1 MEDIISGTYFADDT
15 GKVMI
20 VKLQGYIDQTNSYGL
35 QKVFNDIINSGCY
48 NVIIDFSEVM
58 YISSAGWG
66 IFVGEIKH
74 FRDENGDIKLANM
87 SPDIYEVYQMLE
99 FYHIFEDFN
108 SLDGAKKSFSELDLN
123 TENSEESLDIQDTS
137 VEIDLDSNSENETE
151 NQVENVL
158 EISLSNHNNEVSDVQ
173 KDLNASSA
181 ESSDNIDIMIDENLD
196 SKVDSIDLNTLHSE
210 EKTPIRESDDNSKPV
225 IDLSKLPLNE
235 KIKKLVAEYP
245 LLSIWKIKKL
255 LKDNRFGSVKI
266 NIIKLY
272 RTLKELDLESKLKR
286 YRYYRSC

>member
-1 MEDIISGTYFADDT
+1 MEDIISGTYFADDS
-15 GKVMI
+15 GKIMI

-35 QKVFNDIINSGCY
+35 QKVFNDIINSECF

-74 FRDENGDIKLANM
+74 FRDEGGDIKLANM

-108 SLDGAKKSFSELDLN
+108 SLEEAKKSFNEPELSKVN
-123 TENSEESLDIQDTS
+123 IPVENQIQEKTL
-137 VEIDLDSNSENETE
+137 EIDLEEDINNEKSID
-151 NQVENVL
+151 NVL
-158 EISLSNHNNEVSDVQ
+158 DISIGKEETAKLEYQDISTDHQETVSDDIELEIEENSGIEEKSNEDISLSPEE
-173 KDLNASSA
+173 DLNQPQP
-181 ESSDNIDIMIDENLD
+181 ESKTRPLINLG
-196 SKVDSIDLNTLHSE
+196 
-210 EKTPIRESDDNSKPV
+210 R
-225 IDLSKLPLNE
+225 LPLHE
-235 KIKKLVAEYP
+235 KIKKIVSEYP
-245 LLSIWKIKKL
+245 LLSIWQIKKL
-255 LKDNRFGSVKI
+255 LKDERFGTVKL

-272 RTLKELDLESKLKR
+272 KLLKQLDLETKIKR

>member
-15 GKVMI
+15 GKIMI

-35 QKVFNDIINSGCY
+35 QKVFNDIINSECF

-74 FRDENGDIKLANM
+74 FRDEGGDIKLANM

-108 SLDGAKKSFSELDLN
+108 SLEEAKKSFNEPELSKVNIPVENQIQEKTLEIDMDEDLN
-123 TENSEESLDIQDTS
+123 NEKNINNVLDISIGKEETKELEYQSTSTEIQGTVAEDIELEIEENSGVEEES
-137 VEIDLDSNSENETE
+137 NET
-151 NQVENVL
+151 
-158 EISLSNHNNEVSDVQ
+158 ISLSPEENQ
-173 KDLNASSA
+173 KQTQPEFKTNPS
-181 ESSDNIDIMIDENLD
+181 INLD
-196 SKVDSIDLNTLHSE
+196 
-210 EKTPIRESDDNSKPV
+210 R
-225 IDLSKLPLNE
+225 LPLHE
-235 KIKKLVAEYP
+235 KIKKIISEYP
-245 LLSIWKIKKL
+245 LLGIWQIKKL
-255 LKDNRFGSVKI
+255 LNDKRFGTVKL
-266 NIIKLY
+266 NIVKLY
-272 RTLKELDLESKLKR
+272 KLLKQLDLETKIKR

>member
-15 GKVMI
+15 GKIMV

-35 QKVFNDIINSGCY
+35 QKVFNDIISSGCHS
-48 NVIIDFSEVM
+48 VIVDFSDVM

-74 FRDENGDIKLANM
+74 FRDNDGDIKLANM

-108 SLDGAKKSFSELDLN
+108 TVEEAKKSYNELTDK
-123 TENSEESLDIQDTS
+123 NSESIDVEGETVEIQLDTDNKEEKTVNNILEISSVKRDQFEFSSDSVDNQESDSDEIEILIDENMN
-137 VEIDLDSNSENETE
+137 VEIDPNEPE
-151 NQVENVL
+151 
-158 EISLSNHNNEVSDVQ
+158 
-173 KDLNASSA
+173 
-181 ESSDNIDIMIDENLD
+181 ENLLGKPD
-196 SKVDSIDLNTLHSE
+196 VKELKQ
-210 EKTPIRESDDNSKPV
+210 KTYKSA
-225 IDLSKLPLNE
+225 IDLSRLPLHE
-235 KIKKLVAEYP
+235 KIKQLVSEYP
-245 LLSIWKIKKL
+245 LLNIWQIKKL
-255 LKDNRFGSVKI
+255 LKDVRFGTVKI

-272 RTLKELDLESKLKR
+272 NLLKQLDLETKVKR